1 MMDEQDLID
10 FVTKAALLAC
20 NGDVTARRKALWDSC
35 IAIMADC
42 LRTSDEFT
50 RERLL
55 ARLEDRLREGVVELN
70 QLLRPTTPCNPF
82 KLN

>member
-10 FVTKAALLAC
+10 FVTKAALMAC
-20 NGDVTARRKALWDSC
+20 NGDVRTQRKALWDSC

-55 ARLEDRLREGVVELN
+55 ARLEDRLRQGVVELDL
-70 QLLRPTTPCNPF
+70 LLRPTTRNPF